1 MSFVMLFTLG
11 LVLIGSGVGVQA
23 SQTTLVSVDSVGTQG
38 NEGSGGPSLSADGRL
53 VTFASDATNLVPGD
67 TNGAK
72 DIFVRALDTGELVRV
87 SVDSAGTQGDDS
99 SFSPVISADG
109 RSVTFAS
116 TATNLVPEDTN
127 GIRDT
132 FVHDLTT
139 GQTVRVSV
147 NSAGTQG
154 NDSSF
159 SPSLSADGQLVAFA
173 SDASNLVA
181 GDTNGAEDIFVHNLT
196 TGQTARVSVDSAG
209 IQGNGA
215 SFFPVISAD
224 GRSVTFAS
232 SATNLVPGDTNGTKD
247 IFVHDLTTGQ
257 TVRVSVDSAGTQG
270 NGASFFPVISADGQ
284 LVAFESLATNLV
296 PGDTNGG
303 RDIFVRDLTTGQTVR
318 VSVDSASTQGNG
330 ASFSPSLSAD
340 GQMVAFS
347 SDATNLVPGD
357 TNGVRDIFVRDLT
370 TRQTVRVSVDSAGI
384 EGNGDSFSPSLSANE
399 RLVAFDSF
407 ATNLVPGDTNG
418 AEDIFVHDFK

>member
-1 MSFVMLFTLG
+1 
-11 LVLIGSGVGVQA
+11 
-23 SQTTLVSVDSVGTQG
+23 
-38 NEGSGGPSLSADGRL
+38 

-116 TATNLVPEDTN
+116 TATNLVPGDTN

-232 SATNLVPGDTNGTKD
+232 TATNLVPGDTNGTKD

-384 EGNGDSFSPSLSANE
+384 EGNGASFFPVISADGQ
-399 RLVAFDSF
+399 LVAFDSF

-418 AEDIFVHDFK
+418 AEDIFVHDFR

>member
-1 MSFVMLFTLG
+1 MLSQERGRFMSFVMLFTLG
-11 LVLIGSGVGVQA
+11 LVLIESGVGVQA

-38 NEGSGGPSLSADGRL
+38 NEGSGGPSLSADGR
-53 VTFASDATNLVPGD
+53 
-67 TNGAK
+67 
-72 DIFVRALDTGELVRV
+72 
-87 SVDSAGTQGDDS
+87 
-99 SFSPVISADG
+99 
-109 RSVTFAS
+109 SVTFAS
-116 TATNLVPEDTN
+116 TATNLVPGDTN

-209 IQGNGA
+209 
-215 SFFPVISAD
+215 
-224 GRSVTFAS
+224 
-232 SATNLVPGDTNGTKD
+232 
-247 IFVHDLTTGQ
+247 
-257 TVRVSVDSAGTQG
+257 TQG

-318 VSVDSASTQGNG
+318 VSVDSA
-330 ASFSPSLSAD
+330 
-340 GQMVAFS
+340 
-347 SDATNLVPGD
+347 
-357 TNGVRDIFVRDLT
+357 
-370 TRQTVRVSVDSAGI
+370 GI

-399 RLVAFDSF
+399 
-407 ATNLVPGDTNG
+407 
-418 AEDIFVHDFK
+418 

>member
-116 TATNLVPEDTN
+116 TATNLVPGDTN

-232 SATNLVPGDTNGTKD
+232 TATNLVPGDTNGTKD